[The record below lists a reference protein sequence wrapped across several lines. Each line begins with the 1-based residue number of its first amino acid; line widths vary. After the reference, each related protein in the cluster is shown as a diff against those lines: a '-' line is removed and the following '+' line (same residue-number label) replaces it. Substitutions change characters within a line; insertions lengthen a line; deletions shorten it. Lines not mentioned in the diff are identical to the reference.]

1 MKSSVSF
8 ISLALILLLGSCAT
22 SPKPE
27 PTSPE
32 KFGLTVKFVP
42 SPSDGIPPTVQ
53 LVRISDDSVL
63 ASETSLFSPDAVQ
76 AVGKPTGDS
85 FVVLASPSGNT
96 VLVHE
101 DASDASPDEQII
113 LFRRSK
119 VADTK
124 SWQTARYCPPHRPG
138 PVYGWYAYSVAINDD
153 TLFHRFLRE
162 ELAEIPLEKLRQLPE
177 GG

>member
-8 ISLALILLLGSCAT
+8 IPLALTLLLGSCAT

-42 SPSDGIPPTVQ
+42 GSSNGIPPTVR
-53 LVRISDDSVL
+53 LVRVSDDSVL
-63 ASETSLFSPDAVQ
+63 VSETSLFSPDAVQ
-76 AVGKPTGDS
+76 AVGEPAGDS

-96 VLVHE
+96 ILVHE

-113 LFRRSK
+113 LFRRSGTT
-119 VADTK
+119 DTE
-124 SWQTARYCPPHRPG
+124 SWQTARYWPPHRPG
-138 PVYGWYAYSVAINDD
+138 PVYGWYATSVAINDD
-153 TLFHRFLRE
+153 ALFHRFLRE
-162 ELAEIPLEKLRQLPE
+162 AVTSIPLEKLRRFPE
-177 GG
+177 DR